1 MAWDSYIVC
10 KAGTECLALVLC
22 VSRLKSKVASAFGLV
37 ALHEK
42 NYHAA
47 ASKFIECSA
56 DISSSYNEVLHAE
69 DIALYGGIC
78 ALASFERKEL
88 KEKVINNS
96 SFKAFLELL
105 PWLRELI
112 TDFSSSNYTLCLQT
126 LERIKVCWS
135 LDLTIAAVIVLTLCL
150 LNCCW

>member
-1 MAWDSYIVC
+1 MSY
-10 KAGTECLALVLC
+10 LF
-22 VSRLKSKVASAFGLV
+22 SLKSKIASAFGLV

-47 ASKFIECSA
+47 ASKFMECSVEIGA
-56 DISSSYNEVLHAE
+56 SYNEVLHAE

-78 ALASFERKEL
+78 ALASFKREEL

-112 TDFSSSNYTLCLQT
+112 TDFYSSNYASCLQT
-126 LERIKVCWS
+126 LEHRKVCYV
-135 LDLTIAAVIVLTLCL
+135 LNYTTAAT
-150 LNCCW
+150 